1 MQRSLPVFVLSCR
14 IRTVL
19 DEELRE
25 IQMTA

>member
-1 MQRSLPVFVLSCR
+1 MQWSLPVIVLGCR
-14 IRTVL
+14 VRTVL